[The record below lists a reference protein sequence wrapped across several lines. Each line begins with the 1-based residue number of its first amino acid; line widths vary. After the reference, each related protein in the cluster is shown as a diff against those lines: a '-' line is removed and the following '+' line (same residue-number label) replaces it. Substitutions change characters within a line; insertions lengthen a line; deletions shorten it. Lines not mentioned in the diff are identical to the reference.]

1 MTEAEQRNLEH
12 ARRYLAALEGGATG
26 DALAAF
32 FTADVVQEEF
42 PNRLIPTGARRDL
55 AALLDGAV
63 RGQKVMLAQRFE
75 VLNALASGDQVAVEL
90 QWIGTVAVPLG
101 SLPVGGQMRARFAI
115 FLVYRDGK
123 IARQHNYDCFDPW

>member
-26 DALAAF
+26 DALAGF

-42 PNRLIPTGARRDL
+42 PNRLIPSGARRDL

-63 RGQKVMLAQRFE
+63 RGQKVMQAQRFE

-115 FLVYRDGK
+115 FLVYRDRK